1 MSSPTSSSAFA
12 ARPALSSA
20 ASAALTSHGVP
31 LKALEEA
38 CKGCQ
43 HQDSDELESYPK
55 GFDVDLDSE
64 MLGSVNHYGRQV
76 LISTGK
82 SDWEREVTDDA
93 DSLPGLLKHAYELA
107 TIRSDGG
114 RTGTGLLTK
123 AIQKLKVKKG
133 ENAPLP
139 EGSVYK
145 GVYPSIAAIP
155 SIKVST
161 SSETPETTQAVKAIA
176 TSRLSILTGSYLSNS
191 HEDDDHSVI
200 VLPDFKIV
208 HHVSAKASSAES
220 FVGSHLHPSVP
231 RPGLSS
237 LTSSKTRSYP
247 LPYRALVLICSHKRR
262 DKRCHIAAPLL
273 INQFY
278 HHLSEHGL
286 EMDERGDGLGSS
298 DERPLEAWLLEERES
313 KMEEALK
320 GVRIGEG
327 TVGVF
332 KCSHIGGHRY
342 AGNVII
348 YLPNGTSIWYGRVTP
363 RDVGAIVQTTL
374 IEGKVIPELLR
385 GGLGLAGKSGSEEG
399 VLSW

>member
-1 MSSPTSSSAFA
+1 MSPSTFIP
-12 ARPALSSA
+12 RPALSSA

-31 LKALEEA
+31 LKTLEEA
-38 CKGCQ
+38 CKGCA
-43 HQDSDELESYPK
+43 HDDSDDLETYPK
-55 GFDVDLDSE
+55 TFDVDLDSE
-64 MLGSVNHYGRQV
+64 MLGSVNYYGRQI
-76 LISTGK
+76 LIATGK
-82 SDWEREVTDDA
+82 SDWDREVTDDPE
-93 DSLPGLLKHAYELA
+93 SLPGLLKSAYELA
-107 TIRSDGG
+107 TTCSDGG
-114 RTGTGLLTK
+114 RKGTGLLNKTF
-123 AIQKLKVKKG
+123 QKLKIVKG
-133 ENAPLP
+133 DDAPLP

-145 GVYPSIAAIP
+145 GVYPSIVAPPPLKA
-155 SIKVST
+155 ST
-161 SSETPETTQAVKAIA
+161 SAVAPDSTETAEVVEPP
-176 TSRLSILTGSYLSNS
+176 RLSILTGSFLSNS

-208 HHVSAKASSAES
+208 HHVSAKASSVKA

-273 INQFY
+273 INQFH
-278 HHLSEHGL
+278 HHLAEHDL
-286 EMDERGDGLGSS
+286 EMDERGDSLGSS
-298 DERPLEAWLLEERES
+298 DERPLEAWPLEERES
-313 KMEEALK
+313 KMDEALK

-327 TVGVF
+327 RVGVF

-385 GGLGLAGKSGSEEG
+385 GGLGLAGKSGFEEG